1 MPAEAALVAYLDPLV
16 TETAGTDLFEGPM
29 PEFPD
34 NCVAVAHYDSQAPE
48 GRVMG
53 ASLSDNAGLW
63 PVSVQVMARNVSKT
77 TAEARCRA
85 YLDLLDNLGPVTL
98 SGVLYHSCEADG
110 EPFNMGQDQGGAE
123 GQGRWRFA
131 FNLTCRKARG

>member
-1 MPAEAALVAYLDPLV
+1 MPAEAALVTYLDALL
-16 TETAGTDLFEGPM
+16 TEAAGTDLFEGPM
-29 PEFPD
+29 PESPD
-34 NCVAVAHYDSQAPE
+34 NCVAVAHYDSLSPE

-63 PVSVQVMARNVSKT
+63 PVSVQIMARNVSKT
-77 TAEARCRA
+77 AAEARARA

-110 EPFNMGQDQGGAE
+110 EPMNLGQDANM
-123 GQGRWRFA
+123 RWRFA